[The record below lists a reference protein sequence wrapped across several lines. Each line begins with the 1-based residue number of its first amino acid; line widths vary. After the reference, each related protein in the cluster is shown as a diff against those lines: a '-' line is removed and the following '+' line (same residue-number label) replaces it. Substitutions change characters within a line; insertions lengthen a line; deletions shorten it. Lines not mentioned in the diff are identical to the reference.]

1 MMLPGLL
8 GALLL
13 AAAPADQKAPKPKA
27 KTAARPKA
35 KTEAKPKPEATPK
48 AETPAALAAPVS
60 VPGADGAPVRVERR
74 LLLKKDHFFA
84 TGGLGYLSRGDYY
97 SNPGLTLSGTFY
109 PTELDGVE
117 FKGALFIS
125 SLSPAG
131 IEVFERTGL
140 VPDAHRPIAMLA
152 AGYRRTLGY
161 GKVLVGAETGRVVHF
176 DIQAAAHLGLTF
188 TDRGLSP
195 SVLLGPGVLM
205 RFTPSIHAQLDV
217 PLAAALEQRSRGI
230 FSLGVLPTLT
240 VGVVL

>member
-13 AAAPADQKAPKPKA
+13 AVAPAAQKAPSKK
-27 KTAARPKA
+27 KPKA
-35 KTEAKPKPEATPK
+35 KTEATAPAAPATPTTPEAS
-48 AETPAALAAPVS
+48 AAPVA

-74 LLLKKDHFFA
+74 LLLKKDKFFA

-97 SNPGLTLSGTFY
+97 TNPGLTVSGTFY

-117 FKGALFIS
+117 VKGALFLS

-131 IEVFERTGL
+131 LEVFERTGL
-140 VPDAHRPIAMLA
+140 VPDAHRPIALLA
-152 AGYRRTLGY
+152 LGWRRTLGY
-161 GKVLVGAETGRVVHF
+161 GKVLVGAETGRVLHF
-176 DIQAAAHLGLTF
+176 DVQATGHLGVTV

-195 SVLLGPGVLM
+195 SALVGPGLLM

-217 PLAAALEQRSRGI
+217 PLAVALEQRSRGLL
-230 FSLGVLPTLT
+230 SLGVLPTLT